1 MTKYYLLAYLP
12 KYLCMYVATYL
23 ILKSLH
29 LVSLLS
35 VAVINP
41 YYYSSYT
48 LYKHTYMIMHGQ
60 DIMVITN
67 IQVNYAC

>member
-1 MTKYYLLAYLP
+1 
-12 KYLCMYVATYL
+12 MYVAMYL

-41 YYYSSYT
+41 YFYYTFIVATPY
-48 LYKHTYMIMHGQ
+48 I
-60 DIMVITN
+60 II
-67 IQVNYAC
+67 